1 MPRSPAG
8 ILFRQYPPRSLSYI
22 AERLQKEGWFD
33 DAGWEVD
40 QGHQTDQWFP
50 DEKVIVGND
59 VRYSSKA
66 AWQVSRAKSTGSSL
80 LTVTIR
86 TRMKPSTNPATQ
98 ALTILKSSSRLPGQN
113 GSLHQPNA
121 TRAKRP
127 R

>member
-1 MPRSPAG
+1 TRRASDLAFAQEPLPPVEPGKPAAVPPPYNPLRYRMPRSPAG

-66 AWQVSRAKSTGSSL
+66 AWQRAYQSWEEHGLRNGLILTESRK
-80 LTVTIR
+80 
-86 TRMKPSTNPATQ
+86 
-98 ALTILKSSSRLPGQN
+98 
-113 GSLHQPNA
+113 
-121 TRAKRP
+121 
-127 R
+127 